1 MSPSTLRPG
10 PRPARWLAAALALA
24 AAAVAAPAPAVAADL
39 PVVRFQDYPG
49 SGNLMIRVAR
59 SKGWCQQA
67 GIVCELKVIPAAPL
81 GVQALIG
88 GSIDVSETPIDVVA
102 AAVLRGAKIKTVVGA
117 AVSNFFQVDATAKLP
132 MPHEAQGYPALM
144 QDFKGR
150 KIGVVAR
157 GSSSEAMFTYLLKE
171 AGLSAED
178 VSYVAVG
185 APNTAFAALRAGQ
198 VDAAVTWEPA
208 GIMCELSKACKVVYR
223 GDGATKPELLQQM
236 YGANTG
242 LVMRDEQIQAQ
253 PEIAKAVVKL
263 AQQAS
268 AFINDR
274 ANLDEVQKISDE
286 YFKFDMP
293 QGDKIA
299 RYTLERGLDAGTFK
313 TMVRRSAVQ
322 ATLKYLAETK
332 QLTQL
337 PTVDQ
342 LVWSGAPTE

>member
-1 MSPSTLRPG
+1 MSSSTLRFGVP
-10 PRPARWLAAALALA
+10 PARVLTSALVPAAAALAQ
-24 AAAVAAPAPAVAADL
+24 PAPVVAADL

-59 SKGWCQQA
+59 SKGWCQEA
-67 GIVCELKVIPAAPL
+67 GIVCELKTIPAAPL

-117 AVSNFFQVDATAKLP
+117 AVSNFFQVDASAKLP
-132 MPHEAQGYPALM
+132 TPHLAEGYPAM
-144 QDFKGR
+144 MRDFKGR

-157 GSSSEAMFTYLLKE
+157 GSATEALFTYLLKE
-171 AGLSAED
+171 AGMSAGD
-178 VSYVAVG
+178 VIYVAVG

-208 GIMCELSKACKVVYR
+208 GIMCELSNACRVAYR
-223 GDGATKPELLQQM
+223 TNDATKPELLKQM

-242 LVMRDEQIQAQ
+242 LVMREEQIEAH
-253 PEIAKAVVKL
+253 PEIAQAVVKL
-263 AQQAS
+263 SQKAS

-274 ANLDEVQKISDE
+274 ANLDEVLRISDE

-299 RYTLERGLDAGTFK
+299 RHTLEQGLESGTFK
-313 TMVRRSAVQ
+313 TMVRRGAVQ

-332 QLTQL
+332 QLPSL

-342 LVWSGAPTE
+342 LVWSGAPNE